1 MVCNRDRRGGK
12 PQLSLSVEPLE
23 DDRVDLFG
31 KVASDLQDDI
41 IIEGNAIAGT
51 LKYVADYSSA
61 YGPGEDSGNYI
72 VLKIESE
79 EGAVI
84 TGEVVGGVHGPV
96 TLDEDGILISRITD
110 KDSQTIKIVA
120 SVEGGGSVT
129 KIFSLSELDCEES

>member
-23 DDRVDLFG
+23 DDTVDLFG

-61 YGPGEDSGNYI
+61 FGPGEDSGNYL
-72 VLKIESE
+72 VLKFESDE
-79 EGAVI
+79 DAEI
-84 TGEVVGGVHGPV
+84 VVEIINGYSGPV
-96 TLDEDGILISRITD
+96 TLDDDGIWIGRIAD
-110 KDSQTIKIVA
+110 KSTQTVKVVA
-120 SVEGGGSVT
+120 SKDGKSVT
-129 KIFSLSELDCEES
+129 KTFTLEDLDCEAS